1 MTNFETPT
9 PGPHPPAAPRGP
21 RFGLKALMIFV
32 TGCCVLLAGLSAL
45 GMSPLSTLVGFTVIP
60 LFCAAMIGVLEL
72 IAHLT
77 KSRRGD

>member
-1 MTNFETPT
+1 MSNIEPT
-9 PGPHPPAAPRGP
+9 PAPHPPPVPSGP

-32 TGCCVLLAGLSAL
+32 TGCCVLLAGLAAL

-72 IAHLT
+72 IAYLT
-77 KSRRGD
+77 KTRRGE